1 MQLAGAIIAGG
12 RGSRMGSPHKAAIR
26 LGDGR
31 TSSERLAA
39 ALHGAGCAPVV
50 IVANEAHPYL
60 GMGLCV
66 VPDRRPGLGPLAG
79 IEAALLALAPM
90 PVCVVAGDM
99 PKLGAKDI
107 RRLLHAWDGRLAVA
121 WTDRMQPLCAVV
133 ASNLVSE
140 VSAALDRGEHG
151 VYRLWERLGA
161 VPVRFADA
169 ESFTDL
175 DTPEDLARCQ

>member
-1 MQLAGAIIAGG
+1 
-12 RGSRMGSPHKAAIR
+12 MGSPHKAAIR
-26 LGDGR
+26 LGDGS
-31 TSSERLAA
+31 TPSERLAT

-50 IVANEAHPYL
+50 IVSNDSSPYF

-66 VPDRRPGLGPLAG
+66 VADRRTGLGPLAG
-79 IEAALLALAPM
+79 IEAALMALAPL

-99 PKLGAKDI
+99 PKLGAEDL
-107 RRLLHAWDGRLAVA
+107 RRLLNAWDGRLAVA

-133 ASNLVSE
+133 AADLVGE

-169 ESFTDL
+169 ETFTDL

>member
-1 MQLAGAIIAGG
+1 
-12 RGSRMGSPHKAAIR
+12 MGSPHKAAIR
-26 LGDGR
+26 LGDGS
-31 TSSERLAA
+31 TSSDRLAA

-50 IVANEAHPYL
+50 IVANEASPYV

-66 VPDRRPGLGPLAG
+66 VADRRTGLGPLAG
-79 IEAALLALAPM
+79 IEAALMALAPL

-99 PKLGAKDI
+99 PKLGAEDL
-107 RRLLHAWDGRLAVA
+107 RRLVNAWDGRLAVA

-133 ASNLVSE
+133 AADLVGE

-169 ESFTDL
+169 EAFTDL

>member
-1 MQLAGAIIAGG
+1 MQIAGAIIAGG
-12 RGSRMGSPHKAAIR
+12 RGSRMGNPHKAAIR

-31 TSSERLAA
+31 TPSERLAT

-50 IVANEAHPYL
+50 IVANEASPYF

-66 VPDRRPGLGPLAG
+66 VADRRPGLGPLAG
-79 IEAALLALAPM
+79 IESALMALTPM

-99 PKLGAKDI
+99 PKLGADDLT
-107 RRLLHAWDGRLAVA
+107 RLIAAWDGRLAVA

-133 ASNLVSE
+133 ASTLVRD

-161 VPVRFADA
+161 VSVRFTEEAAFD
-169 ESFTDL
+169 DL

>member
-1 MQLAGAIIAGG
+1 
-12 RGSRMGSPHKAAIR
+12 MGSPHKAAIR
-26 LGDGR
+26 LGDGS
-31 TSSERLAA
+31 TSSDRLAA

-50 IVANEAHPYL
+50 IVANEAFPYV

-66 VPDRRPGLGPLAG
+66 VADRRTGLGPLAG
-79 IEAALLALAPM
+79 IEAALMALAPL

-99 PKLGAKDI
+99 PKLGAEDL
-107 RRLLHAWDGRLAVA
+107 RRLMNAWDGRLAVA

-133 ASNLVSE
+133 AADLVGE

-169 ESFTDL
+169 EAFTDL

>member
-1 MQLAGAIIAGG
+1 
-12 RGSRMGSPHKAAIR
+12 MGTPHKAAIR

-31 TSSERLAA
+31 TPSERLAT

-50 IVANEAHPYL
+50 IVANVASPYV

-66 VPDRRPGLGPLAG
+66 VADRRPGLGPLAG
-79 IEAALLALAPM
+79 IESALMAVAPM

-99 PKLGAKDI
+99 PKLGVSDLQ
-107 RRLLHAWDGRLAVA
+107 RLITAWDGRLAVA

-133 ASNLVSE
+133 AATLIGE

-161 VPVRFADA
+161 VPVRFTEEAA
-169 ESFTDL
+169 FADL